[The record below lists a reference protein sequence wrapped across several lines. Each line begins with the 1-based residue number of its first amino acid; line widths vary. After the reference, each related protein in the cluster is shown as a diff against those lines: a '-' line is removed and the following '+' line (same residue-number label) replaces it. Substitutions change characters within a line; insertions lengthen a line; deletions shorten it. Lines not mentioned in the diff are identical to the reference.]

1 MLGFLHQ
8 FIYSVHCLGFKW
20 TLSNKIFW
28 WDKGMPSQTENV
40 IEVYVA
46 VIFNGF
52 KIQSWKCSIQGQ
64 RFRGKGGTPECTLCR
79 RENKPTPSGVGCL
92 QGTMPWVFR
101 LAPLPL
107 SRRLPGQAALVC
119 TWGSCSFLRLGK
131 TTQKQ
136 HGCWGWAQVSGQAV
150 PSSSVVPSRK
160 RHTGVQEQLLIHLL
174 LLTISVEISSVSQH
188 GRLSRRFRALALM

>member
-107 SRRLPGQAALVC
+107 SHRLPGQAARYAPGGLALS
-119 TWGSCSFLRLGK
+119 WGLE
-131 TTQKQ
+131 
-136 HGCWGWAQVSGQAV
+136 
-150 PSSSVVPSRK
+150 K
-160 RHTGVQEQLLIHLL
+160 RHRSSMAAEGGLRFLARLCPPALWFLTGSGTPE
-174 LLTISVEISSVSQH
+174 SRSSYW
-188 GRLSRRFRALALM
+188 FICCF